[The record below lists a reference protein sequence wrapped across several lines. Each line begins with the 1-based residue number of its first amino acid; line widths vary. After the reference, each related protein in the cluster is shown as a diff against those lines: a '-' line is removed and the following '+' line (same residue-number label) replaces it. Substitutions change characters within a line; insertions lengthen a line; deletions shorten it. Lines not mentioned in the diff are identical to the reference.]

1 MRLRTGHQLLHC
13 EGSEAT
19 SSMVPEEMIR
29 RQIQPNEIHKLI
41 YCGIEKA
48 GSTFWRRFLQCLSK
62 RIVQSPFKIKAEN
75 VIRNNIDVKK
85 TGLVKILG
93 LLQSSTKFTF
103 VRNPYTR
110 LLSGYVDKIYSPNP
124 YYWKLGAKAVRLSR
138 RVIFPCGHD
147 TTFNEFVDY
156 IIYVQNNRKERDEH
170 FIPGHELCIPCQ
182 IHHDIIGKMET
193 FANDTFYILEKLN
206 LTEYVPHLKDFKRQ
220 SALDAIY
227 DVSQAYIAFRKVA
240 SRCLKY
246 EDSLK
251 RIWRKLQIRGLIS
264 DQIKFPFSVN
274 DAKYISNSEFS
285 SKLIEAH
292 KQSQKYDLK
301 TLKRNYLIDA
311 YNMIPLQTMFK
322 LAEVYKLDFKIF
334 DYEMF
339 PEYLFRNRTDY
350 VSNNIFSIINI

>member
-1 MRLRTGHQLLHC
+1 
-13 EGSEAT
+13 
-19 SSMVPEEMIR
+19 
-29 RQIQPNEIHKLI
+29 
-41 YCGIEKA
+41 
-48 GSTFWRRFLQCLSK
+48 
-62 RIVQSPFKIKAEN
+62 
-75 VIRNNIDVKK
+75 
-85 TGLVKILG
+85 
-93 LLQSSTKFTF
+93 
-103 VRNPYTR
+103 
-110 LLSGYVDKIYSPNP
+110 
-124 YYWKLGAKAVRLSR
+124 
-138 RVIFPCGHD
+138 
-147 TTFNEFVDY
+147 
-156 IIYVQNNRKERDEH
+156 
-170 FIPGHELCIPCQ
+170 
-182 IHHDIIGKMET
+182 MET

-206 LTEYVPHLKDFKRQ
+206 LTQYVPHLQNFQKQ

-227 DVSQAYIAFRKVA
+227 DASQAYIAFRDKA
-240 SRCLKY
+240 SLCLKY
-246 EDSLK
+246 DQSLK
-251 RIWRKLQIRGLIS
+251 RVWRKLQIRGLIS